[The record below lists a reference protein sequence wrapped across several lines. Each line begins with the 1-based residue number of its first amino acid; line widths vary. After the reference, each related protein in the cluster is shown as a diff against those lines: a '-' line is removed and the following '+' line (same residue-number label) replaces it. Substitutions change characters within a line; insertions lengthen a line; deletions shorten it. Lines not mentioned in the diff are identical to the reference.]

1 MFYKKI
7 KIRFIQKYLNEEK
20 SYYII
25 IKSKKESICNN
36 INRIIF
42 KKTINKL
49 VNTEYI
55 FFMII
60 YILKYKNK
68 VIIMITS
75 TYNILII

>member
-36 INRIIF
+36 TNRIIF